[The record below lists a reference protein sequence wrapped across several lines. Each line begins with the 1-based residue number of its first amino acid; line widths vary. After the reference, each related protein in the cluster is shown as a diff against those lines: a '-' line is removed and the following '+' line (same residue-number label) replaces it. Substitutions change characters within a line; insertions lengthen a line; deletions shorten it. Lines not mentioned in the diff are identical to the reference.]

1 MTAKKNSFDS
11 NIVTGAI
18 IGGIIGVSAL
28 AIYIAT
34 RSKRTP
40 LNRLGETISRVGE
53 MLDEHEIQQ
62 PAALKVVD
70 KQIRKNEDTIS
81 EVLDWVAIGIDLWKK
96 FKK

>member
-34 RSKRTP
+34 RSNRTP

-53 MLDEHEIQQ
+53 MLDEHEIRQ